1 MSDPILTP
9 EQVAAL
15 KTLWRQP
22 VRAGAAAGEL
32 ELPDDMR
39 RACDSHEA
47 LRTERDAARRETEAL
62 RPVVE
67 AALVLVEEWPLR
79 ATPNG
84 GEIGLAVAV
93 RAYRAALASLPSS
106 STPSEE
112 GPTP

>member
-1 MSDPILTP
+1 MTDPVLTAA
-9 EQVAAL
+9 QVARL
-15 KTLWRQP
+15 RET
-22 VRAGAAAGEL
+22 AGRPEPPGDLSWSEL
-32 ELPDDMR
+32 
-39 RACDSHEA
+39 CDSHEA
-47 LRTERDAARRETEAL
+47 LRARVTELERESEAL